1 MEFNSQKRLFF
12 SFFHFSVLNNNKSSL
27 IEFLTYKAG
36 ILKINILYQR
46 TYRIISSDDCFLVHS
61 GYNKHMNVLAASLE
75 LALSLHLGY

>member
-1 MEFNSQKRLFF
+1 MEFNSQKRLF
-12 SFFHFSVLNNNKSSL
+12 FFHFSVLNNNKSSL